1 MDNGVTIRPFK
12 PEDLQAAQD
21 ISVGRY
27 EKIYAILRG
36 RVGAEMFE
44 QVRPDAEQTKRDAI
58 AKHAEAHPEWFVIA
72 ETAEGKII
80 GFATYH
86 LNETLKVGV
95 IGNNAV
101 AKDCPLKG
109 VGQALYAELFRRFRE
124 AGMTAAQVM
133 TGLDDGHAPARRA
146 YIRAGF
152 DPVGIESVT
161 YYKKL

>member
-1 MDNGVTIRPFK
+1 MDNGVKVRQFK
-12 PEDLQAAQD
+12 PEDLQRAQD

-27 EKIYAILRG
+27 EEIYAILRA
-36 RVGAEMFE
+36 RIGADMFE
-44 QVRPDAEQTKRDAI
+44 QVRPNAEQAKRDAI
-58 AKHAEAHPEWFVIA
+58 ARHAAEHPDWFVIA
-72 ETAEGKII
+72 ENAEGEII

-86 LNETLKVGV
+86 LNETLKVGI

-101 AKDCPLKG
+101 QKDCGLKG

-146 YIRAGF
+146 YQRAGF
-152 DPVGIESVT
+152 DPVGIESVV
-161 YYKKL
+161 YYRKL

>member
-1 MDNGVTIRPFK
+1 
-12 PEDLQAAQD
+12 
-21 ISVGRY
+21 
-27 EKIYAILRG
+27 
-36 RVGAEMFE
+36 MFE
-44 QVRPDAEQTKRDAI
+44 QVRPDAEQAKRDAI
-58 AKHAEAHPEWFVIA
+58 AKHAAESPECFVIA
-72 ETAEGKII
+72 EDKNGRVI
-80 GFATYH
+80 GFATYRLDEAH
-86 LNETLKVGV
+86 KVGI

-109 VGQALYAELFRRFRE
+109 VGQALYAELFRRFRN